1 MRASQTLPLQVSF
14 TIVYSQPV
22 DSAYGL
28 MLLLPFLRFFPM
40 SQLSLNLVA
49 MSVFVMTMSALL
61 GPLIDLSPTIP
72 AIATAGVL
80 GMAAV
85 DTFSWQG
92 NGAALLLDWLAGFS
106 AEHRDR
112 VLHHEAG
119 HFLVAYHLQIPVTD
133 YTLNA
138 WEALRKGIS
147 GQGGVQFDTT
157 ELDAELQRNTL
168 SAQLLDRYCAIWM
181 AGSAAEHLKYNSIQ
195 GGRDDI
201 QKLRFLLGRLGLS
214 GGAIAQKER
223 WAALQAK
230 TLLESHWH
238 TYEDLVRA
246 MQQRASVAECLAICG
261 QAPTENSAET
271 SQNALN

>member
-1 MRASQTLPLQVSF
+1 MP
-14 TIVYSQPV
+14 
-22 DSAYGL
+22 
-28 MLLLPFLRFFPM
+28 LLPFLRCFPM

-49 MSVFVMTMSALL
+49 IAVFLMTLSALL
-61 GPLIDLSPTIP
+61 GPLIELSPFVP

-92 NGAALLLDWLAGFS
+92 KGAAVLLDWLAGFS
-106 AEHRDR
+106 SEHRDR
-112 VLHHEAG
+112 VAHHEAG

-168 SAQLLDRYCAIWM
+168 SGRLLDRYCTIWM

-201 QKLRFLLGRLGLS
+201 QKLRFLLGRLGFS

-230 TLLESHWH
+230 TLLETHWQ
-238 TYEDLVRA
+238 TYEHLVQA
-246 MQQRASVAECLAICG
+246 MQQRAPISDCLVICG
-261 QAPTENSAET
+261 QTPTENSAET